1 MNAFLNSVKA
11 DLLDRRLTPLVAL
24 VVAALLAAVAYA
36 VLGGGSKPSAPAG
49 SSAAAP
55 AAVPAGIAVSQAS
68 SEHAVAETPQGAST
82 QHRGSARNPFKALAG
97 ANAAGASSASG
108 ASASGSSTTGSSS
121 TGSGSSASSGSGG
134 SSGGSPG
141 SSGSS
146 GSGSSGSSEAG
157 SKKTEEHS
165 STPKQSGSVYHVAVQ
180 FGALPSGSSGE
191 APTLTAYEDLKLLT
205 PLPSSK
211 QPLIVFRG
219 VTAGG
224 KSATF
229 SLVGEAI
236 LHGSAT
242 CVPSPEQ
249 CQAIDLQKGQS
260 EQLEYLEASGQV
272 VTYELRITDIT
283 SAKAT
288 GAAVES
294 LLRGRSEAGR
304 ELLDRAGLLA
314 LPGLR
319 NSSQPGVLVFV
330 EHAAFSART
339 ARARAAAR
347 RRHGR

>member
-11 DLLDRRLTPLVAL
+11 DLLDRRLLPLVSL
-24 VVAALLAAVAYA
+24 VVVALLAAVAYT
-36 VLGGGSKPSAPAG
+36 VLGGGSKPSAPAS

-82 QHRGSARNPFKALAG
+82 QHHGSARNPFKALV
-97 ANAAGASSASG
+97 G
-108 ASASGSSTTGSSS
+108 ASASTGTSSSTSGSSTGGSSPTGSSS
-121 TGSGSSASSGSGG
+121 PASSGSGG
-134 SSGGSPG
+134 SSSGSPG

-146 GSGSSGSSEAG
+146 GSGSSGSGEAG
-157 SKKTEEHS
+157 SKKSEEHS

-205 PLPSSK
+205 PLPSSE
-211 QPLIVFRG
+211 QALIVFRG

-260 EQLEYLEASGQV
+260 EQLEYLEASGQI

-288 GAAVES
+288 GAAVEN

-304 ELLDRAGLLA
+304 ELLDRTGLLA